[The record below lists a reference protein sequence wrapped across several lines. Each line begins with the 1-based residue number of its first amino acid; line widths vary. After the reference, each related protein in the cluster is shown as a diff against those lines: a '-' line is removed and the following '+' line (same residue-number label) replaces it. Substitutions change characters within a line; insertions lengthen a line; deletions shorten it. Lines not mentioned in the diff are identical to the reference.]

1 MNLIPH
7 FIEFNDKNEP
17 NKTVWK
23 YKSDFALLH
32 LPECSFTQ
40 ELAKPIIDVSHL
52 DCDNLPIIGESVF
65 LFGIASFD
73 YEGVEEE
80 NEIAKFKAKKL
91 NVSNGRVTKVS
102 ETICEHNAEVV
113 KGMDGVLCLMLEVE
127 IWCRLAYT
135 LEELMIFLHKIT

>member
-1 MNLIPH
+1 M
-7 FIEFNDKNEP
+7 
-17 NKTVWK
+17 T
-23 YKSDFALLH
+23 
-32 LPECSFTQ
+32 
-40 ELAKPIIDVSHL
+40 LAKPIIDVSHL